1 MPIPSPKKGL
11 ILIVEDEPSQ
21 MELLS
26 FNLNAEG
33 YDVLKAEDG
42 EEGLLLFK
50 ENDIDLVLL
59 DWMLPNISGLEVCR
73 QMKRSRNSKDCH
85 LIMLTAMG
93 EEEDKI
99 RGLDMGADDYILK
112 PYSIKEL
119 LARVRSGIR
128 IRSKSKT
135 EGTLIYGKIE
145 MDINKRNVLIEK
157 KQISIGPIEFKLL
170 QILIMSPKQ
179 VFSRTQLLE
188 RIWVNNLEV
197 ETRTVDVHIGRIR
210 KAIKV
215 VSDVEVIKTVRGFGF
230 AFDEILLTK

>member
-1 MPIPSPKKGL
+1 MTNYSSNKGL

-42 EEGLLLFK
+42 EKGLLLFK
-50 ENDIDLVLL
+50 ENNIDLVLL

-73 QMKRSRNSKDCH
+73 QMRRSKDSSDCH
-85 LIMLTAMG
+85 LIMLTARG

-99 RGLDMGADDYILK
+99 RGLDMGADDYIVK

-128 IRSKSKT
+128 IRTKTKSHGLLT
-135 EGTLIYGKIE
+135 YGKIE
-145 MDINKRNVLIEK
+145 MDINNRSVLIDK
-157 KQISIGPIEFKLL
+157 KSISIGPIEFKLL
-170 QILIMSPKQ
+170 QILIQSPKQ
-179 VFSRTQLLE
+179 VFSRMQLLE
-188 RIWVNNLEV
+188 KIWQNNLEI
-197 ETRTVDVHIGRIR
+197 ETRTVDVHIGRLR
-210 KAIKV
+210 KAINYT
-215 VSDVEVIKTVRGFGF
+215 SNAEIIKTVRGFGYSLN
-230 AFDEILLTK
+230 EKP

>member
-1 MPIPSPKKGL
+1 MPITSPKKGL

-85 LIMLTAMG
+85 LIMLTARG
-93 EEEDKI
+93 EEEDKV
-99 RGLDMGADDYILK
+99 RGLDMGADDYVLK

-128 IRSKSKT
+128 IRSKTKT
-135 EGTLIYGKIE
+135 EGNFIYGKIE
-145 MDINKRNVLIEK
+145 MDINKRSVLIEK

-170 QILIMSPKQ
+170 QILIESPKQ

-188 RIWVNNLEV
+188 KIWVNNLEV

-210 KAIKV
+210 KAIKN
-215 VSDVEVIKTVRGFGF
+215 VSDVEVIKTVRGFGY
-230 AFDEILLTK
+230 ALDEILLTK

>member
-1 MPIPSPKKGL
+1 MTNYSSNKGL

-42 EEGLLLFK
+42 EKGLLLFK
-50 ENDIDLVLL
+50 ENNIDLVLL

-73 QMKRSRNSKDCH
+73 QMRRSEDSSDCH
-85 LIMLTAMG
+85 LIMLTARG

-99 RGLDMGADDYILK
+99 RGLDMGADDYIVK

-128 IRSKSKT
+128 TRTKMKSHGLLT
-135 EGTLIYGKIE
+135 YGKIE
-145 MDINKRNVLIEK
+145 MDINNRSVLIDK
-157 KQISIGPIEFKLL
+157 KSISIGPIEFKLL
-170 QILIMSPKQ
+170 QILIQSPKQ
-179 VFSRTQLLE
+179 VFSRMQLLE
-188 RIWVNNLEV
+188 KIWQNNLDV
-197 ETRTVDVHIGRIR
+197 ETRTVDVHIGRLR
-210 KAIKV
+210 KAIRY
-215 VSDVEVIKTVRGFGF
+215 VSNAEIIKTVRGFGYSLN
-230 AFDEILLTK
+230 EKT

>member
-1 MPIPSPKKGL
+1 MTNYSSNKGL

-42 EEGLLLFK
+42 EKGLLLFK
-50 ENDIDLVLL
+50 ENNIDLVLL

-73 QMKRSRNSKDCH
+73 QMRRSKDSSDCH
-85 LIMLTAMG
+85 LIMLTARG

-99 RGLDMGADDYILK
+99 RGLDMGADDYIVK

-128 IRSKSKT
+128 IRTKTKSHGLLT
-135 EGTLIYGKIE
+135 YGKIE
-145 MDINKRNVLIEK
+145 MDINNRSVLIDK
-157 KQISIGPIEFKLL
+157 KSISIGPIEFKLL
-170 QILIMSPKQ
+170 QILIQSPKQ
-179 VFSRTQLLE
+179 VFSRMQLLE
-188 RIWVNNLEV
+188 KIWQNNLEV
-197 ETRTVDVHIGRIR
+197 ETRTVDVHIGRLR
-210 KAIKV
+210 KAIKY
-215 VSDVEVIKTVRGFGF
+215 VSNAEIIKTVRGFGYSLN
-230 AFDEILLTK
+230 EKT

>member
-1 MPIPSPKKGL
+1 MTNYSSNKGL

-42 EEGLLLFK
+42 EKGLLLFK
-50 ENDIDLVLL
+50 ENNIDLVLL

-73 QMKRSRNSKDCH
+73 QMRRSKDSSDCH
-85 LIMLTAMG
+85 LIMLTARG

-99 RGLDMGADDYILK
+99 RGLDMGADDYIVK

-128 IRSKSKT
+128 IRTKTKSHGLLT
-135 EGTLIYGKIE
+135 YGKIE
-145 MDINKRNVLIEK
+145 MDINNRSVLIDK
-157 KQISIGPIEFKLL
+157 KLISIGPIEFKLL
-170 QILIMSPKQ
+170 QILVQSPKQ
-179 VFSRTQLLE
+179 VFSRMQLLE
-188 RIWVNNLEV
+188 KIWQNNLEV
-197 ETRTVDVHIGRIR
+197 ETRTVDVHIGRLR
-210 KAIKV
+210 KAIKY
-215 VSDVEVIKTVRGFGF
+215 VSNAEVIKTVRGFGYSLN
-230 AFDEILLTK
+230 EKT

>member
-1 MPIPSPKKGL
+1 MTTYSENKGL

-42 EEGLLLFK
+42 EKGLLLFK
-50 ENDIDLVLL
+50 ENNIDLVLL

-73 QMKRSRNSKDCH
+73 QMRRSKEASDCH
-85 LIMLTAMG
+85 LIMLTARG

-99 RGLDMGADDYILK
+99 RGLDMGADDYIVK

-128 IRSKSKT
+128 IRTKTKSHGLLT
-135 EGTLIYGKIE
+135 YGKIV
-145 MDINKRNVLIEK
+145 MDINNRSVLIDK
-157 KQISIGPIEFKLL
+157 KSISIGPIEFKLL
-170 QILIMSPKQ
+170 QILIQSPKQ
-179 VFSRTQLLE
+179 VFSRMQLLE
-188 RIWVNNLEV
+188 KIWQNNLEV
-197 ETRTVDVHIGRIR
+197 ETRTVDVHIGRLR
-210 KAIKV
+210 KAIKY
-215 VSDVEVIKTVRGFGF
+215 VSNAEIIKTVRGFGYSLN
-230 AFDEILLTK
+230 EKT

>member
-1 MPIPSPKKGL
+1 MTTYSENKGL

-42 EEGLLLFK
+42 EKGLLLFK
-50 ENDIDLVLL
+50 ENNIDLVLL

-73 QMKRSRNSKDCH
+73 QMRRSKDSSDCH
-85 LIMLTAMG
+85 LIMLTARG

-99 RGLDMGADDYILK
+99 RGLDMGADDYIVK

-128 IRSKSKT
+128 IRTKTKSHGLLT
-135 EGTLIYGKIE
+135 YGKIV
-145 MDINKRNVLIEK
+145 MDINNRSVLIDK
-157 KQISIGPIEFKLL
+157 KSISIGPIEFKLL
-170 QILIMSPKQ
+170 QILIQSPKQ
-179 VFSRTQLLE
+179 VFSRMQLLE
-188 RIWVNNLEV
+188 KIWQNNLEV
-197 ETRTVDVHIGRIR
+197 ETRTVDVHIGRLR
-210 KAIKV
+210 KAIKY
-215 VSDVEVIKTVRGFGF
+215 VSNAEIIKTVHGFGYSLN
-230 AFDEILLTK
+230 EKT

>member
-1 MPIPSPKKGL
+1 MPITSPKKGL

-59 DWMLPNISGLEVCR
+59 DWMLPKISGLEVCR

-85 LIMLTAMG
+85 LIMLTARG

-99 RGLDMGADDYILK
+99 RGLDMGADDYIVK

-128 IRSKSKT
+128 IRTKTKSHGLLT
-135 EGTLIYGKIE
+135 YGKIE
-145 MDINKRNVLIEK
+145 MDINNRSVLIDK
-157 KQISIGPIEFKLL
+157 KSISIGPIEFKLL
-170 QILIMSPKQ
+170 QILIQSPKQ
-179 VFSRTQLLE
+179 VFSRMQLLE
-188 RIWVNNLEV
+188 KIWQNNLEV
-197 ETRTVDVHIGRIR
+197 ETRTVDVHIGRLR
-210 KAIKV
+210 KAIKY
-215 VSDVEVIKTVRGFGF
+215 VSNAEIIKTVRGFGYSLN
-230 AFDEILLTK
+230 EKT

>member
-1 MPIPSPKKGL
+1 MPITSPKKGL

-33 YDVLKAEDG
+33 YDVLKAKDG

-59 DWMLPNISGLEVCR
+59 DWMLPKISGLEVCR

-85 LIMLTAMG
+85 LIMLTARC
-93 EEEDKI
+93 EEEDKV
-99 RGLDMGADDYILK
+99 RGLDMGADDYVLK

-128 IRSKSKT
+128 IRSKTKT
-135 EGTLIYGKIE
+135 EGNFIYGKIE
-145 MDINKRNVLIEK
+145 MDINKRSVLIEK

-170 QILIMSPKQ
+170 QILIESPKQ

-188 RIWVNNLEV
+188 KIWVNNLEV

-210 KAIKV
+210 KAIKN
-215 VSDVEVIKTVRGFGF
+215 VSDVEVIKTVRGFGY
-230 AFDEILLTK
+230 ALDEILLTK

>member
-1 MPIPSPKKGL
+1 MTTYSENKGL

-42 EEGLLLFK
+42 EKGLLLFK
-50 ENDIDLVLL
+50 ENNIDLVLL

-73 QMKRSRNSKDCH
+73 QMRRSKDSSDCH
-85 LIMLTAMG
+85 LIMLTARG

-99 RGLDMGADDYILK
+99 RGLDMGADDYIVK

-128 IRSKSKT
+128 IRTKTKSHGILT
-135 EGTLIYGKIE
+135 YGKIE
-145 MDINKRNVLIEK
+145 MDINNRSVLIDK
-157 KQISIGPIEFKLL
+157 KSISIGPIEFKLL
-170 QILIMSPKQ
+170 QILIQSPKQ
-179 VFSRTQLLE
+179 VFSRMQLLE
-188 RIWVNNLEV
+188 KIWQNNLEV
-197 ETRTVDVHIGRIR
+197 ETRTVDVHIGRLR
-210 KAIKV
+210 KAIKY
-215 VSDVEVIKTVRGFGF
+215 VSNAEIIKTVRGFGYSLN
-230 AFDEILLTK
+230 EKT

>member
-1 MPIPSPKKGL
+1 
-11 ILIVEDEPSQ
+11 
-21 MELLS
+21 
-26 FNLNAEG
+26 
-33 YDVLKAEDG
+33 
-42 EEGLLLFK
+42 
-50 ENDIDLVLL
+50 
-59 DWMLPNISGLEVCR
+59 
-73 QMKRSRNSKDCH
+73 
-85 LIMLTAMG
+85 MLTARG

-210 KAIKV
+210 KAIKN
-215 VSDVEVIKTVRGFGF
+215 VSDVEVIKTVRGFGY
-230 AFDEILLTK
+230 ALDEILLTK

>member
-1 MPIPSPKKGL
+1 MTTYSENKCL

-42 EEGLLLFK
+42 EKGLLLFK
-50 ENDIDLVLL
+50 ENNIDLVLL

-73 QMKRSRNSKDCH
+73 QMRRSKDSSDCH
-85 LIMLTAMG
+85 LIMLTARG

-99 RGLDMGADDYILK
+99 RGLDMGADDYIVK

-128 IRSKSKT
+128 IRTKTKSHGLLT
-135 EGTLIYGKIE
+135 YGKIE
-145 MDINKRNVLIEK
+145 MDINNRSVLIDK
-157 KQISIGPIEFKLL
+157 KSISIGPIEFKLL
-170 QILIMSPKQ
+170 QILIQSPKQ
-179 VFSRTQLLE
+179 VFSRMQLLE
-188 RIWVNNLEV
+188 KIWQNNLEI
-197 ETRTVDVHIGRIR
+197 ETRTVDVHIGRLR
-210 KAIKV
+210 KAIKY
-215 VSDVEVIKTVRGFGF
+215 VSNAEIIKTVRGFGYSLN
-230 AFDEILLTK
+230 EKT

>member
-1 MPIPSPKKGL
+1 MTTYSENKGL

-42 EEGLLLFK
+42 EKGLLLFK
-50 ENDIDLVLL
+50 ENNIDLVLL

-73 QMKRSRNSKDCH
+73 QMRRSKDSSDCH
-85 LIMLTAMG
+85 LIMLTARG

-99 RGLDMGADDYILK
+99 RGLDMGADDYIVK

-128 IRSKSKT
+128 IRTKTKSNGLLT
-135 EGTLIYGKIE
+135 YGKIE
-145 MDINKRNVLIEK
+145 MDINNRSVLIDK
-157 KQISIGPIEFKLL
+157 KSISIGPIEFKLL
-170 QILIMSPKQ
+170 QILIQSPKQ
-179 VFSRTQLLE
+179 VFSRMQLLE
-188 RIWVNNLEV
+188 KIWQNNLEV
-197 ETRTVDVHIGRIR
+197 ETRTVDVHIGRLR
-210 KAIKV
+210 KAIKY
-215 VSDVEVIKTVRGFGF
+215 VSNAEIIKTVRGFGYSLN
-230 AFDEILLTK
+230 EKT